1 MEKIGKISFPVW
13 SEWESIVSGLSPFD
27 PAGEKTGKALFP
39 VLCQGEKTG
48 KAAFPID
55 AEGDQTDGDG
65 VAIASEAEG
74 IVWEREKTAS
84 PMERI
89 AWIAPRPAPRDLA
102 AYIASAC
109 SLTPSALATFSTR
122 ILRAVVVKCHGI
134 RGRAARVPS
143 G

>member
-13 SEWESIVSGLSPFD
+13 SEWESIVFGLSPFD
-27 PAGEKTGKALFP
+27 PA
-39 VLCQGEKTG
+39 GEKTG

-84 PMERI
+84 PTERI